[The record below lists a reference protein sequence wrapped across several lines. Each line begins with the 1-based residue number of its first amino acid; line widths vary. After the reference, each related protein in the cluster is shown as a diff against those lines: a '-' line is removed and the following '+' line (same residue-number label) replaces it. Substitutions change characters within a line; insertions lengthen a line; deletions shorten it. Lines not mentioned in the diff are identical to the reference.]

1 MLRLIS
7 GVLLITALVL
17 SILAY
22 ERTKSLE
29 KKLSTSQPGITNLL
43 IRKELQDALRELD
56 KGNRAEARKC
66 IERALS
72 RMKEEGNSTVW
83 DELSKKIDN
92 MGKNIQEIWKYIYK
106 GEKK

>member
-7 GVLLITALVL
+7 GILIIVALVL

-29 KKLSTSQPGITNLL
+29 KKLSVSQPGITNLL
-43 IRKELQDALRELD
+43 IRKELQDALRALD
-56 KGNRAEARKC
+56 KGDQAEAKKC
-66 IERALS
+66 IERALN
-72 RMKEEGNSTVW
+72 RMREEGSSTVW
-83 DELSKKIDN
+83 DEIDKKIDN
-92 MGKNIQEIWKYIYK
+92 IGKNIQEIWKYIYK